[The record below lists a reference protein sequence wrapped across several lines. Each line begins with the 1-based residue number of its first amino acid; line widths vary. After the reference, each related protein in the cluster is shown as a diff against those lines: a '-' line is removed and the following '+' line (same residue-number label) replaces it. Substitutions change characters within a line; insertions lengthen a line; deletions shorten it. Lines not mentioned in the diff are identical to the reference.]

1 MSISG
6 IYIDDSGNPGAKAP
20 SVFLP
25 ESRKS
30 WAAVIIPESVANDI
44 KTGMSIFLGG
54 VTKEFGAPELHF
66 TDIYSGRGVWKNV
79 SVAKRIEIFDLMS
92 MLIAKFNLPIF
103 YQSFSDE
110 FRNDFSEKWDQLSK
124 LDIEFWDFTNIGH
137 ISLFL
142 LLIQLR
148 DAIPI
153 LRKQSCDFEK
163 ILTVTVDSGLAKSS
177 AIIQLPFSG
186 MGLISDSIK
195 FEDSNHKVGLQ
206 ISDFVAFII
215 SKSQRIM
222 LEKQS
227 GKNFSEADLHIL
239 NIIPRLN
246 HWSLDLMVVDQNRYS
261 KEGYEFFLQRDR
273 IKKGLNA
280 KPS

>member
-6 IYIDDSGNPGAKAP
+6 IYIDDSGNPGAKSP

-30 WAAVIIPESVANDI
+30 WAAVIIPESNANYI
-44 KTGMSIFLGG
+44 ETAMSIFIGG
-54 VTKEFGAPELHF
+54 VKTEFGASELHF

-79 SVAKRIEIFDLMS
+79 SVPKRIEIFDTMS
-92 MLIAKFNLPIF
+92 MLINGYNLPIF
-103 YQSFSDE
+103 YQSFSEE
-110 FRNDFSEKWDQLSK
+110 FRNDFSDRWDQLSG
-124 LDIEFWDFTNIGH
+124 LDIEFWDFKKIAH

-153 LRKQSCDFEK
+153 LRKKNNDFENS
-163 ILTVTVDSGLAKSS
+163 LNVFVDSGLAKSS

-186 MGLISDSIK
+186 KGLISDSIK
-195 FEDSNHKVGLQ
+195 FEDSNQRSGLQ
-206 ISDFVAFII
+206 IADFVAFVI

-222 LEKQS
+222 LEKK
-227 GKNFSEADLHIL
+227 GGNKFSDADLHIL
-239 NIIPRLN
+239 NIIKRLN
-246 HWSLDLMVVDQNRYS
+246 HLTLDLMLVDQNKFS

-273 IKKGLNA
+273 IKKRL
-280 KPS
+280 KPNPS